1 MLDSMTFD
9 WNATFLDLLQRF
21 RQAESIGTDDV
32 IGAVRGLLEEV
43 RDLHEAGR
51 VADLDRVDLLALT
64 STGELTLGT
73 VPVGDPAS
81 GAAVAA
87 LEAPPAEA
95 VDITRRASVLDDG
108 TGITTRDLAVATPG
122 EQPSRPVFY
131 PGYAS
136 WERAVG
142 QHDALTDVFHLGLL
156 IASLA
161 TRLDFRETA
170 DIATFARHRA
180 NVVRLNPRLHPVL
193 ARVIADMTELRR
205 ADRAADLS
213 GLIDLID
220 DYRSLEVDD
229 ADIKAGDLA
238 EVADPVLRRQR
249 TQEYFRNRL
258 FEVTR
263 RNKLLYFA
271 DRHGV
276 DLTRGSFPFM
286 LSYQTLQARQLLT
299 TSPDLLQRLTAIND
313 RGEAKGELDL
323 RRWLQCTDYPYLAPS
338 LDKVRSAARKDSR
351 ELGFNQLRLVLA
363 FLRWHDD
370 DKAERINTPLVM
382 LPVTLKRQ
390 PGTSDGFS
398 LVLEAPVTEA
408 EVNPVLRYVL
418 ADRFRIDLP
427 ETIDMTRLDALRE
440 LGERLEREVRRARP
454 GVAIR
459 IVDKPRVQLFQTT
472 IKRQLEEHRRRQR
485 RTGQQLKDWRG
496 VGYSYASEN
505 YQPLGYELFDR
516 FVRPKPAP
524 GRELA
529 TGTPAVV
536 SGLPDP
542 GTVAT
547 STAATYAY
555 DTGEHADPLNW
566 EIDLCAVTLA
576 NFNTRKMSLVRDY
589 ETLLDGYGG
598 ENANYRRLFE
608 HGPRPQ
614 LRPIEKPSHAER
626 NFVLPSDPSQD
637 EAILRASTGE
647 SYVIQGPPGT
657 GKSQTIANLLADL
670 AARGKSVLFVCE
682 KRVALD
688 VVHSRLK
695 DAGIGDLASLVHDA
709 REDRLPFIADLKG
722 LYEGWLASRTS
733 RTIRDRRSAL
743 ASEIDALIMRLR
755 AFSAAMQRSV
765 GSGDTTVRGLMGLAI
780 AQSVARP
787 RLSLRERE
795 ATPAWGAY
803 IAGEAAL
810 VELERTMRYVAHDRD
825 QVLGLLSALRS
836 DLADLPQ
843 PIAHLESVL
852 PAARRAVEELE
863 ALVPAAIK
871 PTPETEIGLGTLLAQ
886 AAIAT
891 RLRFLAEHGGLA
903 LLDRYT
909 PEAIRLDKDLRTL
922 DVLDAALAQAENA
935 NTAWRRKPPADE
947 TETLLALARR
957 KEGRFWSF
965 LSGDW
970 RALRQR
976 VAETFAG
983 KPENHVAALEQLALE
998 HAARAARDD
1007 HLRRVR
1013 EISGLDDIAE
1023 IRATLEPL
1031 WQDEATL
1038 RPAERALVDAAIVDP
1053 EATGRGIVRLAAERR
1068 RVEAAR
1074 QALETVLTGVD
1085 HATPAE
1091 LGRRLE
1097 TLDAVKEQAV
1107 ELAER
1112 VRALE
1117 LASPALAQSWRRL
1130 PLPLD
1135 TMRAAALH
1143 MELQRSLAQ
1152 APEVNRTTAAD
1163 VQRIA
1168 EDLGAK
1174 LAELRQL
1181 NARRTLD
1188 ERKSRFR
1195 AHSAARDDDYD
1206 VGRAFLEH
1214 QFSLQRPSAA
1224 LRDFLAGAPG
1234 HVVRDLKPIWMMSPL
1249 SVADTLPLEEGLFD
1263 VVVFDEASQIPV
1275 EDAVPTLYR
1284 APQAIV
1290 VGDEMQLPPPSYFG
1304 RKLDTDE
1311 EDLPD
1316 YIAFGMQAESLL
1328 DKAAVALPSVRLEW
1342 HYRSRHEGLIG
1353 FCNQAFYAGH
1363 LKTIPSRQILF
1374 PSRAIDTSEAVAMK
1388 EQAQRVLAR
1397 PISFH
1402 RIADG
1407 SFVGQRNL
1415 KEAAYIADLVRALL
1429 SQDSKTIGIV
1439 AFSQPQQAAIE
1450 DAIERLAAD
1459 NPTFRNRL
1467 DRAMGLDQ
1475 EELFVKN
1482 LENVQGD
1489 ERDIM
1494 IVSVAYG
1501 PGAQGRMI
1509 MNFGPINQDGGEKR
1523 LNVIFSRAKHHMVV
1537 VTSIEPAQITNEWNK
1552 GANALKRYL
1561 MYAAAASVGDTAAMR
1576 TALAGYP
1583 GADHVDRAAQL
1594 ADPLADHIAATLQ
1607 RQGREVARGLGQS
1620 TARCDVAIKDTGSA
1634 NYATAILT
1642 DNDAHYQIAD
1652 VVDRYVTYPGL
1663 LKASGWKVEL
1673 ALAKDWVARIV
1684 RPGGKASG
1692 AHPADAEEPTAETAA
1707 PATPAP
1713 LPEPAIPDDTPGTT
1727 AA

>member
-1 MLDSMTFD
+1 MLDSVTFD

-21 RQAESIGTDDV
+21 RRADSVGSDDV
-32 IGAVRGLLEEV
+32 VGAVRGLLEEV

-51 VADLDRVDLLALT
+51 VADLDRVDVLGLSSA
-64 STGELTLGT
+64 GELTLGS
-73 VPVGDPAS
+73 VPVGEPTAS
-81 GAAVAA
+81 DFATS
-87 LEAPPAEA
+87 LEASPRHDSEGLSTPSDGAP
-95 VDITRRASVLDDG
+95 LDHP
-108 TGITTRDLAVATPG
+108 LY
-122 EQPSRPVFY
+122 S

-156 IASLA
+156 IGSLA
-161 TRLDFRETA
+161 TRLDFREPA
-170 DIATFARHRA
+170 DLATFLRHRS

-213 GLIDLID
+213 ALIDLID
-220 DYRSLEVDD
+220 DYRSVEVDD
-229 ADIKAGDLA
+229 ADTKAGDLA

-276 DLTRGSFPFM
+276 DLTRGSFPV
-286 LSYQTLQARQLLT
+286 LLNYQTLQARQLLT
-299 TSPDLLQRLTAIND
+299 TSPDLLQRLGAIND

-323 RRWLQCTDYPYLAPS
+323 RRWLQCADYPYLAPS

-370 DKAERINTPLVM
+370 EKAERINTPLVM

-390 PGTSDGFS
+390 PGTTDGYS

-408 EVNPVLRYVL
+408 DVNPVLRYVL
-418 ADRFRIDLP
+418 GDRFRVDLP
-427 ETIDMTRLDALRE
+427 ETIDMSRLDALQE
-440 LGERLEREVRRARP
+440 LCERLERDVRRSRP

-459 IVDKPRVQLFQTT
+459 VVDQPRVQVFQAT
-472 IKRQLEEHRRRQR
+472 IKRQIEEHRRRQR
-485 RTGQQLKDWRG
+485 RGGQPLKDWRG
-496 VGYSYASEN
+496 VGYSYAPDS
-505 YQPLGYELFDR
+505 YQPLGFELFDR
-516 FVRPKPAP
+516 FVRPKSAP
-524 GRELA
+524 SHEFEGDILPGA
-529 TGTPAVV
+529 F
-536 SGLPDP
+536 SGLSDP
-542 GTVAT
+542 ASAAT
-547 STAATYAY
+547 SMAAASAY
-555 DTGEHADPLNW
+555 EIGEAVDPLRW

-589 ETLLDGYGG
+589 EMLLDGYAG
-598 ENANYRRLFE
+598 NHANYRLLFE
-608 HGPRPQ
+608 QGPRPS
-614 LRPIEKPSHAER
+614 LRPIDKPPHTER

-709 REDRLPFIADLKG
+709 REDRLPFIADLKV
-722 LYEGWLASRTS
+722 LYESWLAGRAN
-733 RTIRDRRSAL
+733 RTIRDRRAAL
-743 ASEIDALIMRLR
+743 VGEIDTLVSRLR
-755 AFSAAMQRSV
+755 GFSAMMQRSV
-765 GSGDTTVRGLMGLAI
+765 GAGDTTVRGLMGLAFERG
-780 AQSVARP
+780 VARP

-795 ATPAWGAY
+795 ATPTWGAFVD
-803 IAGEAAL
+803 GEAAL
-810 VELERTMRYVAHDRD
+810 ADLERSMQDVHHDRD
-825 QVLGLLSALRS
+825 TVLAMLSSLRS
-836 DLADLPQ
+836 DLADLPH
-843 PIAHLESVL
+843 PIAHIEAVL
-852 PAARRAVEELE
+852 PAARLAGADLE
-863 ALVPAAIK
+863 SLVTSAISPA
-871 PTPETEIGLGTLLAQ
+871 PDSEISLGTLLAQ
-886 AAIAT
+886 ATLAT
-891 RLRFLAEHGGLA
+891 RLRLLAERGRLA
-903 LLDRYT
+903 LLDRYA
-909 PEAIRLDKDLRTL
+909 PDAVQLAQDLQS
-922 DVLDAALAQAENA
+922 LDALDQALMQAEATNVL
-935 NTAWRRKPPADE
+935 WRRKPTPEE
-947 TETLLALARR
+947 TDLLLALAQRH
-957 KEGRFWSF
+957 EGRFWAF

-970 RALRQR
+970 RAVKQR
-976 VAETFAG
+976 IADVFAG
-983 KPENHVAALEQLALE
+983 VPASHVAVLEQLAAE
-998 HAARAARDD
+998 HAARAARDK
-1007 HLRRVR
+1007 HLLRVC
-1013 EISGLDDIAE
+1013 EASNVDDIAKL
-1023 IRATLEPL
+1023 RATIEPL
-1031 WQDEATL
+1031 WQEEGSL
-1038 RPAERALVDAAIVDP
+1038 RPDQRALIDAAIADP
-1053 EATGRGIVRLAAERR
+1053 DGTGRNIVRLAAERR
-1068 RVEAAR
+1068 RIESAR
-1074 QALETVLTGVD
+1074 EALETVLARVD
-1085 HATPAE
+1085 HTTPAAI
-1091 LGRRLE
+1091 GRSLD

-1107 ELAER
+1107 ELASL

-1117 LASPALAQSWRRL
+1117 MASPALAQTWRRL
-1130 PLPLD
+1130 PMPLD

-1152 APEVNRTTAAD
+1152 VPEVNRTTAAD
-1163 VQRIA
+1163 IQKIA
-1168 EDLGAK
+1168 DDLGTK

-1181 NARRTLD
+1181 NARRALD
-1188 ERKSRFR
+1188 ERKARFR
-1195 AHSAARDDDYD
+1195 AHSIARDDEYD

-1263 VVVFDEASQIPV
+1263 VVVFDEASQIPI

-1304 RKLDTDE
+1304 RKLDSDE

-1363 LKTIPSRQILF
+1363 LKTIPSRQMLI
-1374 PSRAIDTSEAVAMK
+1374 PAAPIDTSVPAPMK

-1407 SFVGQRNL
+1407 SFVAQRNL

-1429 SQDSKTIGIV
+1429 SHDASRTIGIV
-1439 AFSQPQQAAIE
+1439 AFSQSQQAAIE

-1467 DRAMGLDQ
+1467 DRAMGLEQ

-1523 LNVIFSRAKHHMVV
+1523 LNVIFSRAKHHVVV
-1537 VTSIEPAQITNEWNK
+1537 VTSIDPAQITNDWNK
-1552 GANALKRYL
+1552 GAKALKRYL
-1561 MYAAAASVGDTAAMR
+1561 MYAAAASVGDTEAMR

-1583 GADHVDRAAQL
+1583 GADHVERAAQL
-1594 ADPLADHIAATLQ
+1594 ADPLADHIAATLR
-1607 RQGREVARGLGQS
+1607 RQGRDAVRGLGQS
-1620 TARCDVAIKDTGSA
+1620 TARCDVAVRDKSA
-1634 NYATAILT
+1634 TSFSTAILT
-1642 DNDAHYQIAD
+1642 DNDTHYQVAD

-1673 ALAKDWVARIV
+1673 ALAKDWVPRIAR
-1684 RPGGKASG
+1684 PDGKASG
-1692 AHPADAEEPTAETAA
+1692 GPAGGEAA
-1707 PATPAP
+1707 
-1713 LPEPAIPDDTPGTT
+1713 
-1727 AA
+1727 